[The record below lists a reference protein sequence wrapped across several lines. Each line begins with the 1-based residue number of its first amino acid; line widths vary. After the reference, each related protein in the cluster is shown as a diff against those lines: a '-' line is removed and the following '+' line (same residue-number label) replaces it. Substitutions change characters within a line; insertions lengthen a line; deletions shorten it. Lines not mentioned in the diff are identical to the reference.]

1 VRTLG
6 AFPVQV
12 CPHTLREIPYARNPA
27 LSSVGTSPD
36 LSRTSKQ
43 HQLRALNDKYR
54 DRQAALNQA
63 LHSITRALQL
73 EEQAYQHERLQIINS
88 PYYGS

>member
-1 VRTLG
+1 MPETS
-6 AFPVQV
+6 P
-12 CPHTLREIPYARNPA
+12 
-27 LSSVGTSPD
+27 LSSLDTPGTPPD
-36 LSRTSKQ
+36 RTSKQ

-73 EEQAYQHERLQIINS
+73 EEQEYQRERVQIINS

>member
-1 VRTLG
+1 MPETS
-6 AFPVQV
+6 P
-12 CPHTLREIPYARNPA
+12 
-27 LSSVGTSPD
+27 LSSLGTPGTRDTHPD
-36 LSRTSKQ
+36 RIR
-43 HQLRALNDKYR
+43 QLRDLNSRYR

>member
-1 VRTLG
+1 MPETS
-6 AFPVQV
+6 P
-12 CPHTLREIPYARNPA
+12 
-27 LSSVGTSPD
+27 LSSLGTSSPD
-36 LSRTSKQ
+36 RTSKQ